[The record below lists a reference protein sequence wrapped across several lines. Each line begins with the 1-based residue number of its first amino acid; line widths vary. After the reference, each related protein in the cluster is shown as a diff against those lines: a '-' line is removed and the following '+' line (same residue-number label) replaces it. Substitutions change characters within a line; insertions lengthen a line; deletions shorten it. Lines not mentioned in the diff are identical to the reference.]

1 MKGANNLLITVRE
14 SADILG
20 VSENLMRN
28 TIKANKELPRVKMGN
43 KYYINRK
50 SFLEWVEKNLGIVPE
65 QPVGQ
70 GQEVAPAPKRRGRPP
85 KKPK

>member
-1 MKGANNLLITVRE
+1 MGNTGKLLITVKE

-20 VSENLMRN
+20 VSESLMRN
-28 TIKANKELPRVKMGN
+28 TIKTNKELPSVKMGN

-50 SFLEWVEKNLGIVPE
+50 SFLEWMEKNLGIVPE
-65 QPVGQ
+65 QPVEQ
-70 GQEVAPAPKRRGRPP
+70 VQEETPTPKRRGRPP

>member
-1 MKGANNLLITVRE
+1 MGNTGKLLITVKE

-20 VSENLMRN
+20 VSESLMRN
-28 TIKANKELPRVKMGN
+28 TIRTNKELPSVKMGN

-50 SFLEWVEKNLGIVPE
+50 SFLEWMEKNLGIVPE
-65 QPVGQ
+65 QPVEQ
-70 GQEVAPAPKRRGRPP
+70 VQEATLTPKRRGRPP